1 MKLTSRS
8 LGAVAVTAILFALG
22 VGSPAAAQDDEWEA
36 GPPGQDRAEPLPAAL
51 VNVGIDEKLN
61 GPLPLDAEFVDHT
74 GRTVKLGTYFDG
86 RRPVILTLNYYRC
99 PMLCGLQL
107 NSMTDTL
114 KDLDW
119 TIGDKF
125 QVLTISFDPL
135 ESPPL
140 AAIKRQNYLR
150 EYGRPEAA
158 EGWHFLTGRKKSIDA
173 LLEASGYRVAWSEK
187 EQQWLHVAALII
199 CTPDGRISRY
209 LVNLVYEPKTLR
221 LSLVEASQGKIGTTL
236 DHILLFCFHF
246 DGEGY
251 SLAAMNIARAGGGL
265 SVVVVA
271 GLLIGLWRRD
281 RRRAGVQRGEVTAD
295 A

>member
-1 MKLTSRS
+1 MRQPVEKRGVAL
-8 LGAVAVTAILFALG
+8 LAAVLPALIAAWPAVA
-22 VGSPAAAQDDEWEA
+22 QDEPPEA
-36 GPPGQDRAEPLPAAL
+36 GPPGQDRTEPLPAEL
-51 VNVGIDEKLN
+51 QNVGIDEHLDT
-61 GPLPLDAEFVDHT
+61 PLPLDLEFMDDA
-74 GRTVKLGTYFDG
+74 GRKVKLGDYFDG

-107 NSMTDTL
+107 NSLTETL
-114 KDLDW
+114 KELDW
-119 TIGDKF
+119 TAGDKF
-125 QVLTISFDPL
+125 QVLTVSFDPL
-135 ESPPL
+135 ETPQL

-158 EGWHFLTGRKKSIDA
+158 DGWHFLTGRKKSIDA
-173 LLEASGYRVAWSEK
+173 LLKATGFRIAWSEK
-187 EQQWLHVAALII
+187 EQQWLHVAALVI

-221 LSLVEASQGKIGTTL
+221 LSLVEASQGKIGTPL
-236 DHILLFCFHF
+236 DHILLFCYHY

-271 GLLIGLWRRD
+271 ALLIGLWRRE
-281 RRRAGVQRGEVTAD
+281 RRRAGAQRGAVTTGG
-295 A
+295 